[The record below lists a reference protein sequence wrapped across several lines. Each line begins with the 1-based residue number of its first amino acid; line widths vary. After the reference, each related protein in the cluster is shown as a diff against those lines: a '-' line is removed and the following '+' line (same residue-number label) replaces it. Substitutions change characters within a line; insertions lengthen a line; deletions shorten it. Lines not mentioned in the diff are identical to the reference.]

1 MLALHTALY
10 VLLGT
15 ALVFAIVELGLS
27 AYVVSGY
34 SGNAEEWSCDAFTC
48 GYHTVKV
55 STPGI
60 LAFLVFVSLWTMI
73 VSVAAAVLP
82 WFYARKGNVTSKLNM
97 TLGISTIVVYFITS
111 VFWLACFADI
121 VTIFGAGNVYND
133 YLNAVVAFAVLL
145 WLIFVAL
152 VILTILTAV
161 GVLVSSWPGHQNMR
175 QNRTSGTAPVHD
187 VPMSTAPPAPLPGAV
202 PSELSA
208 RDAEA
213 LHDQAH
219 SQSHSISS
227 PSAVNSAELDGGN
240 GHKY

>member
-1 MLALHTALY
+1 MLALHIALY

-15 ALVFAIVELGLS
+15 ALLFAIVELGLS

-34 SGNAEEWSCDAFTC
+34 SGSFEEYTCNGFSC
-48 GYHTVKV
+48 GYQTVKV

-97 TLGISTIVVYFITS
+97 ILGISTIVVYFITS

-121 VTIFGAGNVYND
+121 VTIFGAGNVYSD

-145 WLIFVAL
+145 W
-152 VILTILTAV
+152 
-161 GVLVSSWPGHQNMR
+161 
-175 QNRTSGTAPVHD
+175 
-187 VPMSTAPPAPLPGAV
+187 
-202 PSELSA
+202 
-208 RDAEA
+208 
-213 LHDQAH
+213 
-219 SQSHSISS
+219 
-227 PSAVNSAELDGGN
+227 
-240 GHKY
+240 